1 MKWMIRSGILFTIL
15 MAAVL
20 ALFYTRF
27 ESSRKQGRD
36 IAYYNDC
43 LIRMCEEY
51 EKGIS
56 EEKLEQTYDCTIVLA
71 KELVQREL
79 TSYYERGAL
88 VLDFSP
94 GGAYLGKV
102 IWDDQTDR
110 DQQFKS
116 ELQALSLY
124 FWAGILICGYILIF
138 LVWLFL
144 VRPVTELSGY
154 ASRIAKGNL
163 DIPLPMKKRALFGG
177 FIESFDI
184 MREELKAARQREIDA
199 GIAKKE
205 MIAALSHD
213 IKTPI
218 ATIRATCEVLQMKC
232 QRRLSLLTQKNDGDA
247 TADAADL
254 QDTLEK
260 AASITAKAELIDS
273 LMNNLLHT
281 SLEELDRIEITPREQ
296 PSALIE
302 QYFQNLKTA
311 GEGAVVI
318 LDNSIPACL
327 VYMDRLRMEQVID
340 NCVGNSVKYAGT
352 DIHVSFDEA
361 SGGYIRIRIHDS
373 GPGVS
378 SEDLPLITEKYYRGK
393 GVSDKTGYGLG
404 MYLVK
409 LYMEKQGGGIEYYN
423 DNGFT
428 VELLLKKV

>member
-15 MAAVL
+15 MAVVL
-20 ALFYTRF
+20 FLFTRRF
-27 ESSRKQGRD
+27 ENSNKQERD

-43 LIRMCEEY
+43 LMRMYEDY
-51 EKGIS
+51 EKGVP
-56 EEKLEQTYDCTIVLA
+56 EETMETTYDCTLVFA
-71 KELVQREL
+71 KELVQKEL
-79 TSYYERGAL
+79 TPYYESGAL

-94 GGAYLGKV
+94 GGEYLGKV
-102 IWDDQTDR
+102 VWDDETDSTM
-110 DQQFKS
+110 QFKS
-116 ELQALSLY
+116 EVQKLTLY
-124 FWAGILICGYILIF
+124 FWIGILICGYALIF
-138 LVWLFL
+138 FVWFVL

-154 ASRIAKGNL
+154 ASQIAKGNL
-163 DIPLPMKKRALFGG
+163 DIPLPLTKRAMFGG

-184 MREELKAARQREIDA
+184 MREELKDARQREIDA

-218 ATIRATCEVLQMKC
+218 ATIRATCEVLQMKY
-232 QRRLSLLTQKNDGDA
+232 QRKLSRAAQEEGAEAKDT
-247 TADAADL
+247 ADL

-281 SLEELDRIEITPREQ
+281 SLEELDRIEVSVEEH
-296 PSALIE
+296 PSELIE
-302 QYFQNLKTA
+302 QYFKNMKTA
-311 GEGAVVI
+311 GEGSAVI
-318 LDNSIPACL
+318 LDNSIPGCL
-327 VYMDRLRMEQVID
+327 VYMDNLRMEQVID

-352 DIHVSFDEA
+352 DIHVSFDEVA
-361 SGGYIRIRIHDS
+361 GGYIRIRISDS

-393 GVSDKTGYGLG
+393 GASAKTGYGLG

-409 LYMEKQGGGIEYYN
+409 LYMEKQGGGLEYYN
-423 DNGFT
+423 NNGFT
-428 VELLLKKV
+428 VELLVKKV